1 MNPMNDQEFFDLA
14 MKVSAGQSTE
24 AERSEFE
31 SLLASQPARK
41 AEWERMQAEAGLV
54 KSLLPLVS
62 AVETD
67 KPSLPAYARERLQ
80 TKVRQT
86 LGRPVEQPRSGWNW
100 RWILGFAAA
109 TAVVLLL
116 ALPRLAQPA
125 KPVVQ
130 VAMLDVAGTVRGSQ
144 TNEMAVLRDTWKGAT
159 IESFSAPAELD
170 AWEKTM
176 PEGGRPFV
184 KASYDR
190 AAAEVRVIGF
200 WRGKVFKKSFPVE
213 ADLAET
219 LKRVRQYIQGEL
231 GNNH

>member
-14 MKVSAGQSTE
+14 MKVIAGQSTE
-24 AERSEFE
+24 AERAEFA
-31 SLLASQPARK
+31 SLLASQPSRK
-41 AEWERMQAEAGLV
+41 AEWERMQVETGLV
-54 KSLLPLVS
+54 KGLFPLVS

-109 TAVVLLL
+109 TAVILLL
-116 ALPRLAQPA
+116 ALPRLTQPT

-144 TNEMAVLRDTWKGAT
+144 TNEMAVLRETWKGVPV
-159 IESFSAPAELD
+159 ESFTDPTALD
-170 AWEKTM
+170 TWEKRLEATSQ
-176 PEGGRPFV
+176 PYV
-184 KASYDR
+184 KVIFDR
-190 AAAEVRVIGF
+190 TAAEVRVVGRWKGRDF
-200 WRGKVFKKSFPVE
+200 REVFPIDR
-213 ADLAET
+213 DLAGT
-219 LKRVRQYIQGEL
+219 LKQAEIYVAEQL
-231 GNNH
+231 K

>member
-14 MKVSAGQSTE
+14 MKVIAGQSTE
-24 AERSEFE
+24 AERAEFE

-109 TAVVLLL
+109 TAVILLL
-116 ALPRLAQPA
+116 ALPWLTQPA
-125 KPVVQ
+125 EPVVQ
-130 VAMLDVAGTVRGSQ
+130 VAMLDAAGTVRGSQ
-144 TNEMAVLRDTWKGAT
+144 TNEMAVLRDTWKGAAVEAFT
-159 IESFSAPAELD
+159 DPTALD
-170 AWEKTM
+170 AWEKRLEATGQ
-176 PEGGRPFV
+176 PYV
-184 KASYDR
+184 KVVYDR
-190 AAAEVRVIGF
+190 TAAEVRVVGRWKGQDF
-200 WRGKVFKKSFPVE
+200 REVFPVE
-213 ADLAET
+213 RDLAGT
-219 LKRVRQYIQGEL
+219 LKRVEIYLAEQFK
-231 GNNH
+231 